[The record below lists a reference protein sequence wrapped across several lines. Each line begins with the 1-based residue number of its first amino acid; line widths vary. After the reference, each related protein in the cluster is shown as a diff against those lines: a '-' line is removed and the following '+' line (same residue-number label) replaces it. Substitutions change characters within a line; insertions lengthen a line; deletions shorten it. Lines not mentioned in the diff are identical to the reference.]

1 MLYTIIIRPL
11 ELLFELIFS
20 QAMNIIRKGP
30 GVAIIVLSLI
40 INILVLPL
48 YNRADKMQEEENQKA
63 KSLEKGIKHI
73 KETFSG
79 DERVM
84 MLNTYYRQNDY
95 SPLSALKGSMS
106 LLLEIPFFI
115 AAYNFLSKLE
125 LLKDASFGPIRDLG
139 APDAMF
145 TVGGFVINVLPIL
158 MTVINLISASIYT
171 KNSPLKTKIQLL
183 VMALFFLVFLYDS
196 PSGLVFYWTLNNVFS
211 LCKNIV
217 LKMKNPKGFMLLL
230 CTLMSPLSG
239 IFFFGIRQVQTP
251 KAKMVSVGF
260 IVIFLLPLLFKLAKP
275 LFKNRKPFY
284 ENFKSNRSLYV
295 ISALLLFVIMG
306 LLIPSSV
313 ISSSPVEFVNFS
325 NVANPNKYVFNC
337 ALIAAGFF
345 LLWMSVFYYLTND
358 KYKGIFEYG
367 LIAVILGIIIDYMV
381 FGKNQSMLNAT
392 LIFDTM
398 PAHSVTEYIVNILCW
413 VAIIVVAY
421 LLFRFG
427 HNVVKYGFITVLCAF
442 IIMTSMNLINT
453 TKIFNNTSF
462 DTQTIESHKKKY
474 ISLSK
479 NHENVIVFML
489 DRGMGPYVKYIFQ
502 EFPDIAEK
510 WKGFTFYPN
519 SVSFGI
525 ATNFGAP
532 GLYGGYE
539 YIPQAMNERDDM
551 LLPDKHN
558 EALKMM
564 PTLFDNNG
572 YDVTVLDPPYAGYS
586 NLGDLKI
593 YDDLPNVKKYNL
605 KGFFSNVSQDKE
617 AILQRNL
624 FVYSLYKA
632 SPLVLQESIYDHGN
646 YNNNAVSTSVTQ
658 IITDQYHATGNTSTF
673 NDNYYEML
681 NINNITGANDSDKG
695 TFLLMCSELTHEPNM
710 LQLPEYLPSREV
722 DNSAYPNYP
731 GQYVIDGI
739 EMKMETI
746 QHVIHYQV
754 NVLAFRM
761 LGEWFDYLR
770 ELGVWD
776 NTKIVLASDHS
787 RYLKQFDQMYYAPN
801 DEDLSHAMCLLM
813 VKDFNSNEFKIDDTF
828 MTNADVPTLA
838 CEDVIENPVNPYTGK
853 PIESADK
860 SNGVDI
866 FFSYDWNVYTNNGY
880 KFHPGPWYHVK
891 GNAFDS
897 KNWEYLGVW

>member
-11 ELLFELIFS
+11 ELLFELIFA
-20 QAMNIIRKGP
+20 QAMGIIRKGP

-125 LLKDASFGPIRDLG
+125 LLKDTSFGPIADLG

-145 TVGGFVINVLPIL
+145 TIGGFVINVLPIL

-171 KNSPLKTKIQLL
+171 KGSPLKTKIQLL

-196 PSGLVFYWTLNNVFS
+196 PSGLVFYWTLNNLFS

-217 LKMKNPKGFMLLL
+217 MKMKNPKMFLLAM

-251 KAKMVSVGF
+251 KAKMISVGF
-260 IVIFLLPLLFKLAKP
+260 IILFLIPLILKLLSP
-275 LFKNRKPFY
+275 LFKDRKPLTDS
-284 ENFKSNRSLYV
+284 FKSDKGIYV
-295 ISALLLFVIMG
+295 SGAILIFVLMG

-325 NVANPNKYVFNC
+325 TLHNPNEYVYNA

-345 LLWMSVFYYLTND
+345 LLWMSVFYYLTSD
-358 KYKGIFEYG
+358 KFKGIFEY
-367 LIAVILGIIIDYMV
+367 AVSVVGIGFIIDYMV
-381 FGKNQSMLNAT
+381 FGKNQSMLNPT
-392 LIFDTM
+392 LIFDVI
-398 PAHSVTEYIVNILCW
+398 PAHSVKEYIINIVLWFVLIVAVYFVFKYARNIL
-413 VAIIVVAY
+413 
-421 LLFRFG
+421 
-427 HNVVKYGFITVLCAF
+427 KYVLITGLCAF
-442 IIMTSMNLINT
+442 MVMSVMNIINT
-453 TKIFNNTSF
+453 TKIFKSTNFSS
-462 DTQTIESHKKKY
+462 QTIEDHKKKY
-474 ISLSK
+474 ISLSRD
-479 NHENVIVFML
+479 HENVIVFML
-489 DRGMGPYVKYIFQ
+489 DRGMGPYVKYMFE

-510 WKGFTFYPN
+510 FEGFTFYPN

-539 YIPQAMNERDDM
+539 YIPLAMNERSDM

-564 PTLFDNNG
+564 PRLFDENG
-572 YDVTVLDPPYAGYS
+572 FDVTVLDPPYAGYS
-586 NLGDLKI
+586 NLGDLTI
-593 YDDLPNVKKYNL
+593 YDDLPDVKKYNL
-605 KGFFSNVSQDKE
+605 KGFFSSVSQDKDT
-617 AILQRNL
+617 ILKRNL
-624 FVYSLYKA
+624 FVYSIYKA
-632 SPLVLQESIYDHGN
+632 CPLVFQESVYDHGN
-646 YNNNAVSTSVTQ
+646 YNNNASSTSVTQ
-658 IITDQYHATGNTSTF
+658 IITDMYHATGNTATF
-673 NDNYYEML
+673 SDNYYEMINL
-681 NINNITGANDSDKG
+681 NNFTGVSDSDKG

-710 LQLPEYLPSREV
+710 LQLPDYVPAKEV
-722 DNSAYPNYP
+722 DNSAYPYHP

-754 NVLAFRM
+754 NVMAFRII
-761 LGEWFDYLR
+761 GEWFDYLK
-770 ELGVWD
+770 EIGVWD
-776 NTKIVLASDHS
+776 NTKIIIASDHS
-787 RYLKQFDQMYYAPN
+787 RYLKQFDNMYYEPK

-813 VKDFNSNEFKIDDTF
+813 VKDFNSKEFKIDDTF
-828 MTNADVPTLA
+828 MTNADVPSLA
-838 CEDVIENPVNPYTGK
+838 CKDVIKNPVNPYTGK
-853 PIESADK
+853 KIEMADK
-860 SNGVDI
+860 SNGMEI
-866 FFSYDWNVYTNNGY
+866 FFSYDWNVYENNGY
-880 KFHPGPWYHVK
+880 TFHPGPWYRVK
-891 GNAFDS
+891 GNAFD
-897 KNWEYLGVW
+897 KNNWEYLGEW